1 MFGSGV
7 GQVGL
12 LVLKT
17 YSLALTW
24 GCDHLFE
31 EDDSYSLEIPHSGHK
46 EPRMPSEIWR
56 SSG

>member
-1 MFGSGV
+1 M
-7 GQVGL
+7 GL